1 MALGAICLEYEP
13 TMPTKFMVGTEQ
25 GTIITCNRKA
35 KTAADKIAALY
46 QSYRF
51 VNIYVNIFWHHF
63 WSPTKYFSG
72 PVTKITRN
80 PFNPKYFL
88 TVGEWMA
95 RVWSEDI
102 KDSAIICM
110 KVNINYF
117 INYKIY

>member
-1 MALGAICLEYEP
+1 
-13 TMPTKFMVGTEQ
+13 MPTKFMVGTEQ

-51 VNIYVNIFWHHF
+51 VNIFFVTISGYLNDC
-63 WSPTKYFSG
+63 FSG

-110 KVNINYF
+110 KVRNTLSID
-117 INYKIY
+117 ID